1 MSNGFTVSTNS
12 NMMTS
17 YENDGKYARF
27 VGWDGSRFILGTQSG
42 LIGENVN
49 VVRFDETL
57 DVDVYEIVD
66 GVATHCPNLATT
78 WS

>member
-1 MSNGFTVSTNS
+1 MSNKFTVSTNV
-12 NMMTS
+12 NAMTS

-27 VGWDGSRFILGTQSG
+27 VGWDGSRFILGAQSG
-42 LIGENVN
+42 LIGENAT

-57 DVDVYEIVD
+57 DVDIYEIVD
-66 GVATHCPNLATT
+66 GVATICPNLATT